1 MSVRFEWDIQ
11 KAKINQRRHKV
22 SFEEACTVFSD
33 PLGRIFDDE
42 SHSTPNEQRE
52 IIIGHSQKQHVLLV
66 CFTELRPNV
75 IRIISAREATSR
87 EQQDYE
93 ENIHF

>member
-11 KAKINQRRHKV
+11 KAKVNRRRHKV

-33 PLGRIFDDE
+33 SLARIFDDE
-42 SHSTPNEQRE
+42 AHPTSNEQRE
-52 IIIGHSQKQHVLLV
+52 IIIGHSQKQRVLLV
-66 CFTELRPNV
+66 CFIEFRPQV
-75 IRIISAREATSR
+75 IRLISAREATGK

>member
-11 KAKINQRRHKV
+11 KAKTNRQRHKV

-33 PLGRIFDDE
+33 SLARIFDDE
-42 SHSTPNEQRE
+42 AHSTPNEQRE
-52 IIIGHSQKQHVLLV
+52 IIIGHSQKQRVLLV
-66 CFTELRPNV
+66 CFIELRPHV
-75 IRIISAREATSR
+75 IRLISVREATGK

>member
-1 MSVRFEWDIQ
+1 MSVRFEWDVQ
-11 KAKINQRRHKV
+11 KAKINRRRHKV

-33 PLGRIFDDE
+33 PLARIFDDE

-52 IIIGHSQKQHVLLV
+52 IIIGHSQKPRVLLV
-66 CFTELRPNV
+66 CFIELRPQV
-75 IRIISAREATSR
+75 IRLISAREATGK